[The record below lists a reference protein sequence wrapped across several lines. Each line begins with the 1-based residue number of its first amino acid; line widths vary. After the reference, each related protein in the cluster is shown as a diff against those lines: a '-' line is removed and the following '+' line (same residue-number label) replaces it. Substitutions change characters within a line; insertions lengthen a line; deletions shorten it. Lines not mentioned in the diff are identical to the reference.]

1 MDKSHSPSGIDSR
14 DKRKGIRASSK
25 EPAVTGEQRIQEDTS
40 TVVSIS
46 QSAVQCSPE
55 TSTTTQ
61 QPAAEAALQ
70 AQRDQDRILALELL
84 DLEWTSLSPEVQ
96 RAVVALLQTVTEGRE
111 D

>member
-1 MDKSHSPSGIDSR
+1 MDKSHSPSGIDPR
-14 DKRKGIRASSK
+14 DKRKAIRASSK
-25 EPAVTGEQRIQEDTS
+25 GPADQRIQEDTS

-46 QSAVQCSPE
+46 QNAVQCSPE

-61 QPAAEAALQ
+61 QPAAEATIQ
-70 AQRDQDRILALELL
+70 ARRDQDRILALELL

-96 RAVVALLQTVTEGRE
+96 RAVVALLQTVTEDRE

>member
-1 MDKSHSPSGIDSR
+1 MDKSHSPSGIDPR
-14 DKRKGIRASSK
+14 DKRKGIRVSSK

-61 QPAAEAALQ
+61 LPAGEAAIQ
-70 AQRDQDRILALELL
+70 ARRDRDRILALELL

>member
-1 MDKSHSPSGIDSR
+1 LSNETDEMKQ
-14 DKRKGIRASSK
+14 
-25 EPAVTGEQRIQEDTS
+25 QRIQEDTS

-46 QSAVQCSPE
+46 QNAVQCSPA

-61 QPAAEAALQ
+61 PPADEAAVQ
-70 AQRDQDRILALELL
+70 ARRDQDRVLALELL

-96 RAVVALLQTVTEGRE
+96 RAVVALLQTVAEGRK